1 MVYVSVFTIQRGK
14 SETFSHRH
22 PSSVTTKT
30 TVPKCRCFVAT
41 ASPGGSQREGT
52 TSNSQPMHHV
62 VPEALG
68 RQVGD
73 PYGMHWII
81 KRSYICNSCNR
92 RVCLVQIP
100 FPCVPKPFMPC
111 TFILRNEKSQ
121 AQITEL
127 AILATRNGLEPSTS
141 SVTGWRANRLHHRA
155 RSGTQMHPPFKDY
168 YPCGNHS
175 PSERLW
181 SG

>member
-1 MVYVSVFTIQRGK
+1 MFRFSPFNGGNLKPLAIATPHQSQRK
-14 SETFSHRH
+14 QRFRSAAVLLRQL
-22 PSSVTTKT
+22 P
-30 TVPKCRCFVAT
+30 
-41 ASPGGSQREGT
+41 PGGSQGEGT

-100 FPCVPKPFMPC
+100 FPCVPKSFMPC
-111 TFILRNEKSQ
+111 TFILQNEKSQ

-155 RSGTQMHPPFKDY
+155 RSGTRMRPPFKDY

-175 PSERLW
+175 LLERLW